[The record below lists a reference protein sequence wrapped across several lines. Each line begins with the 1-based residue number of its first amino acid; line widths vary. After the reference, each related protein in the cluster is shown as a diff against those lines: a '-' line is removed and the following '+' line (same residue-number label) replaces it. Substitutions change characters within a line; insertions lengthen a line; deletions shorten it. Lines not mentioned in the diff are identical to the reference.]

1 MVVNLLLAASFSLM
15 NPVDWELGRFMSAS
29 NGLLSV
35 TGHGG
40 MNHARLTSSAYALVK
55 GQNPVF
61 EAETLLP
68 KDYDGRHDAAFWF
81 VCYDAAGKQ
90 LGKRPLNAVSDG
102 SLPDGTD
109 GWRRLRT
116 ELKDVPDG
124 AVSVRV
130 CSTCG
135 ASKYCSKPHTY
146 LRNMRLSGV
155 EELPDR
161 PGARRVDVKDAADIR
176 CAGTNTTWRLR
187 FAKGGSLACGL
198 AKTKTGY
205 RFEPLGID
213 YAIGAPSNVLFAV
226 RTTDARALFYL
237 DGNYI
242 GGFDGLGRLVA
253 VSGLNAAEGAVVTQ
267 PKAAKVAPHCE
278 YVDFGGYDL
287 AKAAKKGEF
296 LSSLKALTN
305 SCVRTVPC
313 EQYARAFVTCAV
325 DPDPKKDRAF
335 TIRLSRYNDTGN
347 LWGRAFNGMA
357 QTLVELDKAKKT
369 KVGDLWR
376 VEVPLGLGQIPD
388 IVFTDRIGTHLQA
401 FTRAGLGRYLDLEL
415 LGRCI
420 AVRGGRFDERM
431 KPDPKY
437 TSAVTVYGVELE
449 KPACELDFRQGQPGN
464 VFEANEKAETT
475 AILRVKRPGKYTL
488 AWTVKD
494 AEGRTVGG
502 DSRTVS
508 ASAEI
513 PVDFTRYGLGWYAVA
528 FTLSCGKET
537 LLKHEASF
545 AKLPADTRQAEMGE
559 EPYETWDYGGGHYTC
574 ADPKIVGPLLRKAGF
589 RRSFGFQNNPVEVR
603 RPYKVS
609 PVIVLGNGG
618 LDRKTDEQLIK
629 EVRQKLRDDPLVR
642 GCMIGHESIPWG
654 YRMAPEMTGQPYDE
668 KMVMGDKDKYE
679 WATNRIEQAKAAA
692 ARIRRLFPEL
702 YITVGNSLGCT
713 EYVGALLRNGFP
725 HENADYMG
733 LEVVQR
739 MSLPERQYEASLQA
753 ADLMRET
760 AKAFKCP
767 WGVNGCFE
775 QTYRNA
781 LLLGDD
787 RQAAWYVRDL
797 LLQQC
802 WRFRDINIAI
812 LADVGNNYANGF
824 WGTTGLMTRNP
835 YHYPKK
841 SYVAVATATRVL
853 DQVVSAK
860 SLPTGDPCVYFVEF
874 ALKGGR
880 TAYAVWTTRGE
891 AGVEFRA
898 SGDFEACD
906 MYGRAFRPSGTLGN
920 LLPGE
925 KTYRLRATEQVC
937 YLTSVAPVVTS
948 AKVGPRRKF
957 PQDAVPPDARVIAR
971 LDGSEK
977 LALAD
982 GVEPLMER
990 TTGVYMPYRTRGKY
1004 ALRTVEDEEM
1014 GCCCELELAEPNGKL
1029 PVVVSE
1035 YAVAEFENPI
1045 PIEGCPKSIGMMV
1058 KGNSG
1063 WGQVYWVVEDKN
1075 GMRRISSGGYGA
1087 DADCFD
1093 HPGTVSVTF
1102 TGWNFLQMPLC
1113 EESRINGR
1121 EYGAN
1126 LQWACGK
1133 RGPDGKFIV
1142 SGGAPAYPLKL
1153 VGVAFAAQNR
1163 PLFLTE
1169 RRPHRQIVRFKDV
1182 TVFDR

>member
-1 MVVNLLLAASFSLM
+1 M
-15 NPVDWELGRFMSAS
+15 
-29 NGLLSV
+29 
-35 TGHGG
+35 
-40 MNHARLTSSAYALVK
+40 
-55 GQNPVF
+55 
-61 EAETLLP
+61 
-68 KDYDGRHDAAFWF
+68 
-81 VCYDAAGKQ
+81 
-90 LGKRPLNAVSDG
+90 
-102 SLPDGTD
+102 
-109 GWRRLRT
+109 
-116 ELKDVPDG
+116 
-124 AVSVRV
+124 
-130 CSTCG
+130 
-135 ASKYCSKPHTY
+135 
-146 LRNMRLSGV
+146 
-155 EELPDR
+155 
-161 PGARRVDVKDAADIR
+161 
-176 CAGTNTTWRLR
+176 
-187 FAKGGSLACGL
+187 
-198 AKTKTGY
+198 
-205 RFEPLGID
+205 
-213 YAIGAPSNVLFAV
+213 
-226 RTTDARALFYL
+226 
-237 DGNYI
+237 
-242 GGFDGLGRLVA
+242 
-253 VSGLNAAEGAVVTQ
+253 TQ
-267 PKAAKVAPHCE
+267 PKATKVVPDCE
-278 YVDFGGYDL
+278 AVDFGGFDL
-287 AKAAKKGEF
+287 AKATKKGEG
-296 LSSLKALTN
+296 LSSLRALTN

-313 EQYARAFVTCAV
+313 EQYTRAFVTCAAV
-325 DPDPKKDRAF
+325 DDPKKDRAF
-335 TIRLSRYNDTGN
+335 TIRLSRYNDFRGFN
-347 LWGRAFNGMA
+347 GRAFNGMA
-357 QTLVELDKAKKT
+357 QTLVELDTAKKT
-369 KVGDLWR
+369 QVGKVKLDGKSVPLWR
-376 VEVPLGLGQIPD
+376 VEVPLKLGQIPD
-388 IVFTDRIGTHLQA
+388 IVFTDKIGTHLRPL
-401 FTRAGLGRYLDLEL
+401 TSAGLGRYLDLEL

-431 KPDPKY
+431 KPDPKF

-449 KPACELDFRQGQPGN
+449 KPGCELDFRQSQPGN

-475 AILRVKRPGKYTL
+475 ALLRVKRPGAYTL

-494 AEGRTVGG
+494 AEGRTVGE
-502 DSRTVS
+502 DSRTVTATS
-508 ASAEI
+508 EI
-513 PVDFTRYGLGWYAVA
+513 PVDLSRYGLGWYAIT
-528 FTLSCGKET
+528 FTLSAKYQLPST
-537 LLKHEASF
+537 NYQLLFTHEASF
-545 AKLPADTRQAEMGE
+545 AKLPVDSRQAEMGE

-574 ADPKIVGPLLRKAGF
+574 GDPKIVGPLLRKAGF
-589 RRSFGFQNNPVEVR
+589 RRSFGFQNNPVDVR

-618 LDRKTDEQLIK
+618 LDRKTDEQLVQ
-629 EVRQKLRDDPLVR
+629 EVRQKLKDDPLVK
-642 GCMIGHESIPWG
+642 GCMIGHESIPWA
-654 YRMAPEMTGQPYDE
+654 YRMAPEMTGQAYDE
-668 KMVMGDKDKYE
+668 KMVMGNKDKYE
-679 WATNRIEQAKAAA
+679 WATNRIERAKIAA

-812 LADVGNNYANGF
+812 LADVGNDYANGF

-860 SLPTGDPCVYFVEF
+860 SLPTGDPCVYFVEYV
-874 ALKGGR
+874 LKGGR
-880 TAYAVWTTRGE
+880 VAYAVWTTRGE
-891 AGVEFRA
+891 APLT
-898 SGDFEACD
+898 FETTAGLTACD
-906 MYGRAFRPSGTLGN
+906 MYGRPVEPKGGFANFFRGAKRYAVTASEQPIYLTGTCAPCVVKATAGSGRTF
-920 LLPGE
+920 PGE
-925 KTYRLRATEQVC
+925 GRPHDGKV
-937 YLTSVAPVVTS
+937 VA
-948 AKVGPRRKF
+948 K
-957 PQDAVPPDARVIAR
+957 

-977 LALAD
+977 LALVD

-1014 GCCCELELAEPNGKL
+1014 GRCCELELVEPDGKL
-1029 PVVVSE
+1029 PVMVGE
-1035 YAVAEFENPI
+1035 YAVAEFEKPI
-1045 PIEGCPKSIGMMV
+1045 PIEGSPKSIGMMV

-1075 GMRRISSGGYGA
+1075 GMRRISSGAYGA

-1133 RGPDGKFIV
+1133 RGPGGKFIV
-1142 SGGAPAYPLKL
+1142 SGGGPAYPLKL
-1153 VGVAFAAQNR
+1153 VGVAFSAQNR

-1169 RRPHRQIVRFKDV
+1169 RRPHRQVVRFKDV
-1182 TVFDR
+1182 TVFD